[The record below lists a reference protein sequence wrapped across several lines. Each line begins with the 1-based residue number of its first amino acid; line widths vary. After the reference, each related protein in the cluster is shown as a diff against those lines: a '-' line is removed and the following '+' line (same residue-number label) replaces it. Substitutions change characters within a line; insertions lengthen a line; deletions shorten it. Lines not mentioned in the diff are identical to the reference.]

1 MKCLALRNKTLRL
14 SYLTASLLFL
24 PGLSHAASCTYDIVD
39 EWNNGFKAEITISN
53 QDEPAFSD
61 WQLAWEFSDGSTIV
75 NSWNATFNCNGS
87 NCTATPPS
95 WQPVI
100 SEGESYT
107 FGFVANKG
115 GGSADSDMV
124 ISSDACTDS
133 PLPDSNQSSQSNLTD
148 DWLLDASNSRL
159 TYVSVKKE
167 HTAEINTFSAA
178 EGESPAL
185 SGSID
190 ATGEAL
196 LRIDLNDVATGVD
209 IRNSRLQ
216 SLLFET
222 LYLPDAWFNL
232 QLGED
237 YLNQLQPG
245 EISMDTITGELS
257 LHGIRLDVSAQVLVS
272 KISAS
277 ELSVSNIQPVIID
290 SKSFDMDAGIEALRI
305 VANLTSIGEAV
316 PVYFNLVFER
326 GNTDSSL
333 LSMPPAPA
341 DPESLLANFNTD
353 DLEAELNWMDNSTN
367 ETEFIVR
374 RKPGDGQWQTIAELS
389 SNVTQ
394 LSEGLPDE
402 GQYSYKVI
410 ALNNGVPSLA
420 TNIATVEVTEGNPI
434 VRGQSIFMEQ
444 CAGCHGVSGEGVGSF
459 PALNNELD
467 LATMINTIVTSMP
480 FGSPASCDQACAEDV
495 AAFIETLWVT
505 ELTCDTSLTPVSYGA
520 RQLKILT
527 QQEYQNSIEDLIG
540 IDYIVADGLSADN
553 KIGFFTNNTHAS
565 FVPSSYSNFLLVS
578 EEVAQWSAERN
589 FAPALTCSNI
599 DLDCAQLM
607 IDELAPKIFRRPLND
622 EEKSTW
628 LNIANGSETNGDIAA
643 GMQLALEGLLASP
656 QFLYRHELGEPNPE
670 NPSLDAD
677 AFELT
682 SWEMATFL
690 AYTFTGST
698 PDDTLRQAAANDELR
713 DSVNII
719 AQANRLAGQ
728 AESILGQF
736 VGSWLGTAE
745 LELSAKD
752 SDVWP
757 GFANLVPHMKQE
769 LNKTFAYV
777 MLDDDE
783 TFNSLYAGNYTF
795 LNQTLAQ
802 HYGIDGVS
810 GEEFRKVNTP
820 DRGGILANG
829 AFMSR
834 WGEAMET
841 SPILRSVRVR
851 RRMMCQEQPDPPAG
865 TFEARE
871 AKLAEL
877 SAFLQDPTTTNR
889 MKYHRLTEDAPC
901 TNCHT
906 QYINPLGFGMEDFD
920 TTGRVRTNDLQGNT
934 IDANGELYAPEKYS
948 DIDQYLPFLGTKGL
962 GQVLTGLDSAQ
973 SCLPKQMFRFVLGV
987 GHQEIDPSN
996 PDTSAMSELEQAGY
1010 ACEVEELTDALMNDS
1025 PRAMFERFGS
1035 LESVRYRKAWARD

>member
-1 MKCLALRNKTLRL
+1 MKCLALQNKTLRL
-14 SYLTASLLFL
+14 SYLAVSLFAL
-24 PGLSHAASCTYDIVD
+24 PGLGQAATCSWDVVD
-39 EWNNGFKAEITISN
+39 EWNNGFKVEITITN
-53 QDEPAFSD
+53 QNEPAFSD
-61 WQLAWEFSDGSTIV
+61 WQLTWKFSDGSTLV
-75 NSWNATFNCNGS
+75 NSWNATFSCNGS
-87 NCTATPPS
+87 ECSATPPS

-100 SEGESYT
+100 NEGQAYT

-115 GGSADSDMV
+115 GASADTTMV
-124 ISSDACTDS
+124 ISGDVCSDV
-133 PLPDSNQSSQSNLTD
+133 PLSESNASQSD
-148 DWLLDASNSRL
+148 DWLLNAENSQL

-167 HTAEINTFSAA
+167 HTAEINSFT
-178 EGESPAL
+178 SPQDEPPAI

-190 ATGEAL
+190 ENGEAL
-196 LRIDLNDVATGVD
+196 LRIDLTDVATGVD

-222 LYLPDAWFNL
+222 LYLPDAWFSL

-237 YLNQLQPG
+237 YLSQLQSG
-245 EISMDTITGELS
+245 EVSQDTITGELS

-272 KISAS
+272 KISAT

-290 SKSFDMDAGIEALRI
+290 SKSFDMDAGIEALRVI
-305 VANLTSIGEAV
+305 ANLTSIGEAV
-316 PVYFNLVFER
+316 PVYFNLVFEKANSDN
-326 GNTDSSL
+326 GPL
-333 LSMPPAPA
+333 LIPTAPA
-341 DPESLLANFNTD
+341 EPESLTANFNTD
-353 DLEAELNWMDNSTN
+353 DLEAELTWQDNSTN
-367 ETEFIVR
+367 ESQFLVR
-374 RKPGDGQWQTIAELS
+374 RKPADGRWQTIAELS

-410 ALNNGVPSLA
+410 ALNDSVPSLA
-420 TNIATVEVTEGNPI
+420 TNTATVEVTQGNPI

-444 CAGCHGVSGEGVGSF
+444 CAGCHGVNGEGVGSF
-459 PALNNELD
+459 PALNNEMD
-467 LATMINTIVTSMP
+467 LSTMINTIVTSMP
-480 FGSPASCDQACAEDV
+480 FGSPASCDQSCAEDV

-527 QQEYQNSIEDLIG
+527 QQEYQNSVEDLMG
-540 IDYIVADGLSADN
+540 IDYVVADGLSADN
-553 KIGFFTNNTHAS
+553 KIGFFSNNTHAS
-565 FVPSSYSNFLLVS
+565 FVPSSYSNFLLVA
-578 EEVAQWSAERN
+578 EEVAQWSAEQD
-589 FAPALTCSNI
+589 FAPALSCAAI

-607 IDELAPKIFRRPLND
+607 IDELAPKIFRRPLDAN
-622 EEKSTW
+622 ENSTW
-628 LNIANGSETNGDIAA
+628 LSIANGSETNGDIQA
-643 GMQLALEGLLASP
+643 GMQLALEGLLSSP

-698 PDDTLRQAAANDELR
+698 PDEILHEAAAKDELR
-713 DSVNII
+713 DTANII

-728 AESILGQF
+728 AEGILGQF
-736 VGSWLGTAE
+736 IGSWLGTGE

-752 SDVWP
+752 TDVWP
-757 GFANLVPHMKQE
+757 GFANLVPDMKQE
-769 LNKTFAYV
+769 LNQTFAYV
-777 MLDDDE
+777 MLDDE
-783 TFNSLYAGNYTF
+783 ESFNSLYAGNFTF
-795 LNQTLAQ
+795 LNQTLAR

-810 GEEFRKVNTP
+810 GDEFRKVTTS

-834 WGEAMET
+834 WGEAVET

-865 TFEARE
+865 TFAARE

-877 SAFLQDPTTTNR
+877 SEFLQDPETTNR

-920 TTGRVRTNDLQGNT
+920 TTGRVRSNDLQGNT
-934 IDANGELYAPEKYS
+934 IDANGELYAPERYS
-948 DIDQYLPFLGTKGL
+948 DIDQFLPFLGAKGL

-973 SCLPKQMFRFVLGV
+973 SCLPKQMFRFVMGV

-996 PDTSAMSELEQAGY
+996 PDTSAMSEMEQAGY
-1010 ACEVEELTDALMNDS
+1010 ACEVEDLTDALMNES